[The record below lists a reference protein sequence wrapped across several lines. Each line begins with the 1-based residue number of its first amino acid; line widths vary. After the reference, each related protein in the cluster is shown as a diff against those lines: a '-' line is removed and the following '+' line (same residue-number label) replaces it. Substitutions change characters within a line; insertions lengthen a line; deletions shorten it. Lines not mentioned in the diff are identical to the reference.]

1 MDRRGAFQGGFGSG
15 SIGSFDS
22 HTSVDH
28 TERWSSSTRSQCG
41 GPRRIGSGL
50 RRITLDW
57 DKPWIPVTKLG
68 RLVMDGRVATID
80 EIYLKREEELQEYQ
94 IVDLL
99 VPNLKEQIL
108 KILPVQKHVRSGLR
122 TRFRAFVAIGDRNGH
137 VGLGMQCAKRVST
150 AIRRAIYRAKTAVV
164 PVRRAYW
171 HTKHGLPH
179 TIPCKIMVRYCDV
192 RVTLYPAPRGTGI
205 SALPIVQK
213 LLHLGGIQDCYTSVS
228 TYTTLGP
235 VAKAIFLAIQRAY
248 LFKREGEK
256 IDEDNA
262 FPELI
267 SSVIS

>member
-15 SIGSFDS
+15 STGSFDS
-22 HTSVDH
+22 HGSVDH
-28 TERWSSSTRSQCG
+28 AERWSSSTRSQGG

-50 RRITLDW
+50 RRITLDV

-68 RLVMDGRVATID
+68 RLVKDGRIATIE
-80 EIYLKREEELQEYQ
+80 EIYCRSIPILEYQ

-99 VPNLKEQIL
+99 VPNLKEQVL
-108 KILPVQKHVRSGLR
+108 KILPVQKEVRSGLR

-150 AIRRAIYRAKTAVV
+150 AIRRAVYRAKTAVV

-171 HTKHGLPH
+171 HMEYGLPH
-179 TIPCKIMVRYCDV
+179 TIPYKIMVRYCNV

-205 SALPIVQK
+205 SAPPIVQK
-213 LLHLGGIQDCYTSVS
+213 LLYLGGIHDCYTSTS
-228 TYTTLGP
+228 SYTTLGP
-235 VAKAIFLAIQRAY
+235 VTKATFLAIQRAY
-248 LFKREGEK
+248 LFESENKK

-262 FPELI
+262 FPELM
-267 SSVIS
+267 SLAKL